1 MDMDRGRPSK
11 RVLRAS
17 AHHRLLA
24 SICLALPLAL
34 TACGTTVH
42 LTGAAVGSQ
51 SGLDLGTGVGQRQTG
66 TNSAASGTSIPGS
79 VWSKATAAASGSAGG
94 GALPGSGSPSTP
106 TTAISVPKARGVTA
120 TTITIGIAVAT
131 GTDALASSLGIS
143 GAGSV
148 PTQDVIK
155 AVVADVNK
163 SGGVLGRKLAV
174 VVHTFDAAKGI
185 ANPEQTIAE
194 ICADYRDDHK
204 VFAVMFDV
212 TLPSLRKCLADMGSP
227 LVVLNGYTI
236 MPASAY
242 TDHGGNFM
250 YGPDS
255 ITTDRLAELFIQ
267 SLMAR
272 SFTEK
277 WNTTAGGPG
286 ALPVKLGVIHVDAPD
301 QNALYAGYAT
311 ELGKRGLKFADT
323 VTYSQNADAA
333 LAATQ
338 NAVLKFRADGI
349 THVFGASAFFLRA
362 AESQGYRPR
371 YAYLPGLGTIGTDN
385 SPAAQMKGA
394 LTVGWSPMSDVPN
407 AQYPGDTTAAK
418 HCRAVMK
425 GANLSTSNRT
435 DIQTMFAICDAVY
448 SVRDALTAG
457 QVASVS
463 GLRQGFEA
471 MGTRF
476 GTALT
481 FAALLAP
488 NHHYGVDSV
497 RDMAWDSQCSCL
509 KYTSTT
515 NRS

>member
-1 MDMDRGRPSK
+1 MSP
-11 RVLRAS
+11 
-17 AHHRLLA
+17 RLLA
-24 SICLALPLAL
+24 SVCLALPLAL

-42 LTGAAVGSQ
+42 LTGAATSSQ
-51 SGLDLGTGVGQRQTG
+51 SGLDLGTGLGQGQ
-66 TNSAASGTSIPGS
+66 
-79 VWSKATAAASGSAGG
+79 GG
-94 GALPGSGSPSTP
+94 PSTP
-106 TTAISVPKARGVTA
+106 TASGGTATPGTPGSTASASAPGSGNSGSLSGPGSPSAPTTGISVPKARGVTA
-120 TTITIGIAVAT
+120 STITLGIAVAT

-148 PTQDVIK
+148 PTQDVVK

-163 SGGVLGRKLAV
+163 SGGVLGRKLDV
-174 VVHTFDAAKGI
+174 YVHTFDAAKAV

-194 ICADYRDDHK
+194 ICTDFRDDHK

-212 TLPSLRKCLADMGSP
+212 TLPSLRQCLATMGSP
-227 LVVLNGYTI
+227 LIVLNGYTI

-242 TDHGGNFM
+242 AEHGGSFM

-255 ITTDRLAELFIQ
+255 ITTGRLAELFVQ

-286 ALPVKLGVIHVDAPD
+286 ALPVKLGVIHVDTPD
-301 QNALYAGYAT
+301 QNALYADYAT
-311 ELGKRGLKFADT
+311 ELAKRGLKFADT
-323 VTYSQNADAA
+323 VTYTQNADAA

-371 YAYLPGLGTIGTDN
+371 YAYLPSLGTIGTDN
-385 SPAAQMKGA
+385 SPSAQLKGA
-394 LTVGWSPMSDVPN
+394 LTVGWSPVSDVPA
-407 AQYPGDTTAAK
+407 AQYPGDTSAAK
-418 HCRAVMK
+418 RCRAVMK

-435 DIQTMFAICDAVY
+435 DIQTMFAVCDAIY
-448 SVRDALTAG
+448 SVRAALTTG
-457 QVASVS
+457 QVASVA

-471 MGTRF
+471 LGTGF

-481 FAALLAP
+481 FAALLGP